1 MSGDKKFLEPFNNGI
16 GKFDPA
22 LLSLQ
27 KTVDDNPVQV
37 ERLTK
42 MLELKKEWLAGPVA
56 IEMKAREDFDQKAI
70 SQEKFEEILKEG
82 LGKIAMDKFR
92 KYTAEAVEME
102 ENLNVERISEN
113 ERLAERSKYWAL
125 WGLSSSMV
133 LAAVLLWRTL
143 KNAVK
148 KIELV
153 THSLNQ
159 TSESLFGKSGELQQ
173 SSSTLTEAVEL
184 QASSLQ
190 ETSASITQIT
200 ETVNGTTDKTK
211 SAAEAVNEA
220 THLAQ
225 DGRKVVTNLLNAI
238 GDIQSS
244 NDNISHQ
251 MDENNNKINNIVSV
265 IGEINDKT
273 KVINDIVFQ
282 TKLLSFNAS
291 VEAARAGE
299 QGKGFAVV
307 AEEVGNLAAMSGEA
321 SKLIQSLL
329 ERSKQEVADMV
340 EETQNRTMSI
350 LDNSRQII
358 DDGSEIATQCGR
370 SFEEISE
377 KISQLSQITHDI
389 SQASAEQNMGVGQI
403 KDVISE
409 LDSVTHENSS
419 TAKRSSYL
427 SEALA
432 HQSQEMARDINELC
446 KFMGIV
452 KGSDGEAVTMSNESD
467 NDNDDSDITQ
477 DFKLSA

>member
-1 MSGDKKFLEPFNNGI
+1 MEHTHKVIGEFKTLQAYMIDMETGQRGYLMSGDKKFLEPFNNGI

-159 TSESLFGKSGELQQ
+159 TSEENKTHPLH
-173 SSSTLTEAVEL
+173 
-184 QASSLQ
+184 Q
-190 ETSASITQIT
+190 E
-200 ETVNGTTDKTK
+200 
-211 SAAEAVNEA
+211 
-220 THLAQ
+220 
-225 DGRKVVTNLLNAI
+225 
-238 GDIQSS
+238 
-244 NDNISHQ
+244 
-251 MDENNNKINNIVSV
+251 
-265 IGEINDKT
+265 
-273 KVINDIVFQ
+273 
-282 TKLLSFNAS
+282 
-291 VEAARAGE
+291 
-299 QGKGFAVV
+299 
-307 AEEVGNLAAMSGEA
+307 
-321 SKLIQSLL
+321 
-329 ERSKQEVADMV
+329 
-340 EETQNRTMSI
+340 
-350 LDNSRQII
+350 
-358 DDGSEIATQCGR
+358 
-370 SFEEISE
+370 
-377 KISQLSQITHDI
+377 
-389 SQASAEQNMGVGQI
+389 
-403 KDVISE
+403 
-409 LDSVTHENSS
+409 
-419 TAKRSSYL
+419 
-427 SEALA
+427 
-432 HQSQEMARDINELC
+432 
-446 KFMGIV
+446 
-452 KGSDGEAVTMSNESD
+452 
-467 NDNDDSDITQ
+467 
-477 DFKLSA
+477 